1 MTGHPRRPGSALRVL
16 IALTITL
23 LLARDPR
30 GRGPGAGRAPPS
42 LAAPAALLPAWD
54 GSIDLYR
61 DGVFTTQK
69 SWLWCTAAGVQ
80 IVRNIVERDNDHSTS
95 GQRRYFDWMRK
106 RNRYDLPESA
116 GVDPQGWTAGLRHF
130 VDDRYRLVASRS
142 FSAGL
147 RSAAA
152 NLRRTGLPA
161 ALTVSNGGHGWI
173 LTGFEATADPLLTD
187 EFEVTSVRVVGPL
200 FGRQSKNGYDM
211 PPDTELSTERVAP
224 LLHAVAIRP
233 ARDGL
238 GRQVRLDAAGREG
251 PQAAG
256 RLGGSSGQ
264 VRARDPRD
272 PGGGPLAVGPSASR
286 ASRAL
291 AGYLGPFGEDG
302 GDDERAD
309 QPRRDDQERDIGLE
323 GDRAAPAAEG
333 AAVRR
338 RHHRVGGAERQ
349 VLHDVGEEDRC
360 EPLGEVERDPD
371 ADPGELAARERG
383 DREAERTCLGERQ
396 PAATQELRQRAEG
409 RRVSDAGSWGP
420 ARDWQRRPPRLPRSR
435 RPPAGRSRP

>member
-1 MTGHPRRPGSALRVL
+1 
-16 IALTITL
+16 
-23 LLARDPR
+23 
-30 GRGPGAGRAPPS
+30 
-42 LAAPAALLPAWD
+42 
-54 GSIDLYR
+54 
-61 DGVFTTQK
+61 
-69 SWLWCTAAGVQ
+69 
-80 IVRNIVERDNDHSTS
+80 
-95 GQRRYFDWMRK
+95 MRK

-130 VDDRYRLVASRS
+130 IDDRYRLVASRS

-211 PPDTELSTERVAP
+211 PPDTKLSAERVAP

-256 RLGGSSGQ
+256 RLGGPSGQ

-272 PGGGPLAVGPSASR
+272 PRGGPLAVGPSRRRAVGPSR
-286 ASRAL
+286 ISQPPGVVRKTRRTHAVARTTSTSATAETIARVRC
-291 AGYLGPFGEDG
+291 GEY
-302 GDDERAD
+302 ET
-309 QPRRDDQERDIGLE
+309 
-323 GDRAAPAAEG
+323 APASPVSRGRPVAT
-333 AAVRR
+333 A
-338 RHHRVGGAERQ
+338 RH
-349 VLHDVGEEDRC
+349 
-360 EPLGEVERDPD
+360 
-371 ADPGELAARERG
+371 
-383 DREAERTCLGERQ
+383 
-396 PAATQELRQRAEG
+396 
-409 RRVSDAGSWGP
+409 SGS
-420 ARDWQRRPPRLPRSR
+420 
-435 RPPAGRSRP
+435 